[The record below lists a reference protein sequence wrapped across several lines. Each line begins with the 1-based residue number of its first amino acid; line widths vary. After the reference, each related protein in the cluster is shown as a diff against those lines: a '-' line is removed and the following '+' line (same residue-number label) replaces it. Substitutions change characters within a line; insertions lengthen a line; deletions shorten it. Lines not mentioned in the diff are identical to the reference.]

1 MAQKSNKRKPGKRK
15 DRNKPTAGAGR
26 GKPKVSKRA
35 KRVAHGFV
43 AASDAPSNA
52 VNEIE
57 EQEFQIDRSATAGGV
72 RLNRWLAEQGVD
84 SRRKCDQKVL
94 DGEVSVNGVVIME
107 PGYRVQGED
116 EVALNGARIHRA
128 RRLYY
133 LFYKPRGVLCT
144 NDPRETRT
152 RLCDLVD
159 PMVPSRVYPIGRLD
173 EDSEG
178 LILLTNDGDFSQLI
192 AHPSHGVKKTYVCM
206 ISSSMSGDDL
216 DRLRA
221 GAWIEGSKVIP
232 DNARIIRRTPSS
244 TMLEITISEGR
255 NREVRRLLARFG
267 LGVKRLKRVRIGSL
281 GITGIKRGMLR
292 PLSRVER
299 DALVKMALTA
309 GDEGSTTPP
318 RTFRPQ
324 QRQTGS
330 RQDRKARTK
339 ISREEAA
346 STRRGGRRGRPP
358 KSPNSSR
365 PAKPSR
371 PNKSVKRG
379 K

>member
-1 MAQKSNKRKPGKRK
+1 VAMKPAKGRPAKRTARKKPA
-15 DRNKPTAGAGR
+15 AGTGR
-26 GKPKVSKRA
+26 GKPKVSPHA
-35 KRVAHGFV
+35 KRVAHGFI
-43 AASDAPSNA
+43 AASRAPAVAVNA
-52 VNEIE
+52 VDESAVS
-57 EQEFQIDRSATAGGV
+57 IDRSASANGV

-84 SRRKCDQKVL
+84 SRRKCDEKVL
-94 DGEVSVNGVVIME
+94 HGEVAVNGTIIME
-107 PGYRVQGED
+107 PGYRVQYED
-116 EVALNGARIHRA
+116 EVAVNGARIHRS

-159 PMVPSRVYPIGRLD
+159 PMVPSRVYPVGRLD

-206 ISSSMSGDDL
+206 ISSSMTGDDL
-216 DRLRA
+216 ERLRE
-221 GAWIEGSKVIP
+221 GAWIESSKVIP
-232 DNARIIRRTPSS
+232 DNARIMRRTPSS

-281 GITGIKRGMLR
+281 GIAGIKRGMLR
-292 PLSRVER
+292 PLSRPER
-299 DALVKMALTA
+299 DSLVKMALSNNSE
-309 GDEGSTTPP
+309 EGSPPP
-318 RTFRPQ
+318 RVHRPQ
-324 QRQTGS
+324 LRKTGS
-330 RQDRKARTK
+330 RTDRKDR
-339 ISREEAA
+339 SRVMREEAA
-346 STRRGGRRGRPP
+346 ATRRGGRRP
-358 KSPNSSR
+358 
-365 PAKPSR
+365 
-371 PNKSVKRG
+371 KRG